1 MMVRH
6 KLMVLWMN
14 HMNQNRHLVQNMLVL
29 GVNHM
34 IQQNMQVLGVNH
46 MTLNMK
52 VQLEQVHMRVLGQVG
67 NKKVRRMKVVL

>member
-1 MMVRH
+1 MVQH
-6 KLMVLWMN
+6 KLVPWMN
-14 HMNQNRHLVQNMLVL
+14 KDPILNMLVL

-34 IQQNMQVLGVNH
+34 TPQ
-46 MTLNMK
+46 NMK

>member
-1 MMVRH
+1 MMVQH
-6 KLMVLWMN
+6 KLVPWMN
-14 HMNQNRHLVQNMLVL
+14 KDLILNMLVLRVNHMIQQNMLVL

-34 IQQNMQVLGVNH
+34 TQQ
-46 MTLNMK
+46 NMK

>member
-6 KLMVLWMN
+6 KLVLWMN
-14 HMNQNRHLVQNMLVL
+14 HMNLNKHLALNMLVL
-29 GVNHM
+29 GVSHM

-46 MTLNMK
+46 MTQNMK

-67 NKKVRRMKVVL
+67 NKKVQHMKVVL